1 MLLQNPLGLDLDERI
16 LGEFSVCM
24 ASDRRQQVVEAASRG
39 RMVLV
44 DNRDAA
50 LAIAVDLR
58 DRLGERDLERLLDL
72 LEPLAEVG
80 PC

>member
-1 MLLQNPLGLDLDERI
+1 
-16 LGEFSVCM
+16 M

-80 PC
+80 PCSKVSRSVERSISGRR

>member
-1 MLLQNPLGLDLDERI
+1 M
-16 LGEFSVCM
+16 
-24 ASDRRQQVVEAASRG
+24 
-39 RMVLV
+39 V